1 MTTVYELRAPIQVGE
16 PDRART
22 SVVTMREV
30 TKSYGTGASV
40 EALRGI
46 SLEIREGELLGI
58 VGPSGS
64 GKTTLLHVMGT
75 LERAS
80 SGEITIAGYRI
91 DSLGDRQLSGLR
103 SAHIGFVF
111 QNFFLLD
118 ALTALDNVAT
128 GLLYLGVDSDH
139 RRRLAREALDRVGLS
154 HRLQHRPDQLSGGER
169 QRVAFA
175 RAVVKNPTLL
185 LADEPTGNLDTA
197 SGRDV
202 TALLLELNAQGT
214 TTVIVTHDAG
224 VASVLP
230 RQIRMQDGRTI
241 SDHRVNG

>member
-1 MTTVYELRAPIQVGE
+1 MTTVDGQIKVRDPDIAHAPVVKIQDVTKCYGSRAP
-16 PDRART
+16 
-22 SVVTMREV
+22 
-30 TKSYGTGASV
+30 V

-46 SLEIREGELLGI
+46 SLEICEGELVGI

-80 SGEITIAGYRI
+80 SGQITIAGYRI
-91 DSLGDRQLSGLR
+91 DSLVDRQLSGLR

-118 ALTALDNVAT
+118 ALTSLDNVAT
-128 GLLYLGVDSDH
+128 GLLYLGMDSNH

-154 HRLQHRPDQLSGGER
+154 HRLRHRPDQLSGGER
-169 QRVAFA
+169 QRVALA

-197 SGRDV
+197 SGRDI

-214 TTVIVTHDAG
+214 TMVIVTHDSG

-230 RQIRMQDGRTI
+230 RQIKMQDGRTI

>member
-1 MTTVYELRAPIQVGE
+1 MNQRLAERDAPELDVAPT
-16 PDRART
+16 P
-22 SVVTMREV
+22 VVTMLDV
-30 TKSYGTGASV
+30 TRSYGRGAPIA
-40 EALRGI
+40 ALQGI
-46 SLEIREGELLGI
+46 SLEIGEGELLGI

-80 SGEITIAGYRI
+80 SGEITIAGHRI
-91 DSLGDRQLSGLR
+91 DALTDRQLAGLR

-118 ALTALDNVAT
+118 NLTALDNVAT
-128 GLLYLGVDSDH
+128 GLLYLGMDSAQ
-139 RRRLAREALDRVGLS
+139 RSEMAGEALNRVGLS
-154 HRLQHRPDQLSGGER
+154 HRIWHRPDQLSGGER
-169 QRVAFA
+169 QRVALA

-214 TTVIVTHDAG
+214 TMVIVTHDRD
-224 VASVLP
+224 VASILP
-230 RQIRMQDGRTI
+230 GYVVMQDGQIIRRQGAG
-241 SDHRVNG
+241 S